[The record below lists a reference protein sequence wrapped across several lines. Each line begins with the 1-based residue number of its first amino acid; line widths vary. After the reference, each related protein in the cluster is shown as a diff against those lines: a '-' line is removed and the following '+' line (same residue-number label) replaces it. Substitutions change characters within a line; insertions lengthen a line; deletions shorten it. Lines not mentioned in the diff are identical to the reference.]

1 MCKLSL
7 AAVTMC
13 VSKLI
18 LVEGIK
24 CVSKLWFLTTSVTLL
39 RFGGTHL
46 SPSTGGQGVEA
57 GDLEHYW
64 SQIEFEATLE
74 YIF

>member
-1 MCKLSL
+1 MNVQTIGFLLPQLLSCDL
-7 AAVTMC
+7 GA
-13 VSKLI
+13 LG
-18 LVEGIK
+18 E
-24 CVSKLWFLTTSVTLL
+24 
-39 RFGGTHL
+39 
-46 SPSTGGQGVEA
+46 QGVED

>member
-1 MCKLSL
+1 MCPNY
-7 AAVTMC
+7 
-13 VSKLI
+13 
-18 LVEGIK
+18 
-24 CVSKLWFLTTSVTLL
+24 WFLTTSVTLL
-39 RFGGTHL
+39 RFGGT
-46 SPSTGGQGVEA
+46 GGQGVED